1 MNRARTLTAGL
12 TAMTLVACSADTTS
26 PTTAVPAA
34 PPSLGVSS
42 TGNGA
47 PSGAHYNLN
56 IIGMAKG
63 KTADMSSSQGHR
75 IFVGLGKSG
84 DAVVTNIQLTQG
96 DFAVLDADGTDGTAS
111 FQLPNPVDDLN
122 GDGIDDDGKLGY
134 SVYVRALGK
143 PTGSASMTSCFTD
156 TTGTWCNAGDL
167 VVPLNRTSGGK
178 FVDVSKQLLQVC
190 VDVDATDAVN
200 LQLEPIF
207 SDAEASYFWEYTN
220 EGLRLAQMR
229 FYPIPSSQI
238 GGDCTRTAR

>member
-1 MNRARTLTAGL
+1 MKLARPLTLGL
-12 TAMTLVACSADTTS
+12 TAVTLAACSTDTTS
-26 PTTAVPAA
+26 PSRVPSAS
-34 PPSLGVSS
+34 PSLAVSS

-47 PSGAHYNLN
+47 PSGAHFSLNL
-56 IIGMAKG
+56 IGMAKG
-63 KTADMSSSQGHR
+63 KTADMSNSQGHR

-84 DAVVTNIQLTQG
+84 DAVITNIELTQG
-96 DFAVLDADGTDGTAS
+96 DFAVLDPDGTDGTAQ
-111 FQLPNPVDDLN
+111 FQLPNPVDDAN

-156 TTGTWCNAGDL
+156 GTGTWCNAGDL
-167 VVPLNRTSGGK
+167 VVSLNRTSPGK

-207 SDAEASYFWEYTN
+207 SDDEASYFWEYTN

-229 FYPIPSSQI
+229 FYPIPSADI